1 MTIIVNI
8 LLLFL
13 VISILTFV
21 HELGHYLAARLVK
34 AKVLDFSIGFGP
46 KIFSKKYKGTLYNL
60 RVLPFGGFCKILGD
74 GDPVKDKEDGKDSGN
89 LKNKSKIAQMFV
101 MLAGVTMN
109 FLLAILL
116 YTVFLSSNEWRMG
129 IGNSFEDFKP
139 VGAKIVRERVSDV
152 PYEVAQEGGAKE
164 SEMYEKGYLVSIN
177 EEKIDE
183 YKSLIT
189 ILEKYKSEEV
199 VVYACNED
207 GKECGNFNVFVNDE
221 NKLGIYTGNNY
232 NVYIDYSDKKVFSG
246 VSHSINI
253 VKLSKV
259 ALTSLISQAKETGDY
274 SELSNTVSGPIG
286 IYFIIDYFKTLG
298 LVMFL
303 GILADLSLSLAV
315 INLFPLPALDGGRF
329 FILLI
334 ESIFRKDLNKKVEEV
349 IINLSFIFLV
359 LFIVFVMI
367 KDIINIE
374 ELKTLFK

>member
-1 MTIIVNI
+1 M
-8 LLLFL
+8 
-13 VISILTFV
+13 
-21 HELGHYLAARLVK
+21 
-34 AKVLDFSIGFGP
+34 
-46 KIFSKKYKGTLYNL
+46 
-60 RVLPFGGFCKILGD
+60 
-74 GDPVKDKEDGKDSGN
+74 
-89 LKNKSKIAQMFV
+89 
-101 MLAGVTMN
+101 
-109 FLLAILL
+109 
-116 YTVFLSSNEWRMG
+116 
-129 IGNSFEDFKP
+129 
-139 VGAKIVRERVSDV
+139 
-152 PYEVAQEGGAKE
+152 
-164 SEMYEKGYLVSIN
+164 
-177 EEKIDE
+177 
-183 YKSLIT
+183 
-189 ILEKYKSEEV
+189 
-199 VVYACNED
+199 
-207 GKECGNFNVFVNDE
+207 
-221 NKLGIYTGNNY
+221 
-232 NVYIDYSDKKVFSG
+232 YIDYADKKVFSG

-359 LFIVFVMI
+359 LFIVFIMI

>member
-232 NVYIDYSDKKVFSG
+232 NVYIDYADKKVFSG

>member
-1 MTIIVNI
+1 M
-8 LLLFL
+8 
-13 VISILTFV
+13 
-21 HELGHYLAARLVK
+21 
-34 AKVLDFSIGFGP
+34 
-46 KIFSKKYKGTLYNL
+46 YNL

-232 NVYIDYSDKKVFSG
+232 NVYIDYADKKVFSG

-359 LFIVFVMI
+359 LFIVFIMI